1 MKKLLNKIIQ
11 DFILPEYKHVIC
23 DIEVKDPNER
33 FDTLGGTPFKSPSVT
48 ITFIGGR
55 GTKLWPVTQ
64 GIQKM
69 YDDVMDEVWHTI
81 YDYTETAV
89 DIYSNT
95 TKDCGKENIYLKE
108 HIKKVLKEE
117 TQKIKKRTPL
127 EKAVTTFIESL
138 LEDYDLPENF
148 KGVAVDIVDGGKECH
163 ITGLFENSFNQNDSD
178 KLFSVFNKIKKEIPN
193 YFGDQFYYVTTGN
206 STINNYNDHQWWYDK
221 KKSINESKFFRR
233 RIDMVLMDKEF
244 YEYLNIVTSLSLE
257 RILNNVEFNF
267 NDFNDGVITHLIDA
281 YYMDLSDNRS
291 NKVPYDEIYDFLSK
305 HYYDKIKDRY
315 DSLFT
320 QNINELFNRKDIR
333 RRTSEFNEENII
345 RLIKKEMS
353 ETDPNDYSDEYDYAS
368 DIISW
373 VIPHFYPYNEHDP
386 KYEDTYEEI
395 DDFMKMEYGGMIFDY
410 FNKINPEINDL
421 NESENKKYGLLRPI
435 EENGLFQVMQDT
447 GLSFQQI
454 ISKTG
459 ELSREVLE
467 RYIRDFINEEGYH
480 QTNGDAVFYLSV
492 VLSKDKIAETF
503 YLSGDKVT
511 VEVNEYGKYSVQIG
525 GFVESLSNFTDEEI
539 YMVVK
544 GMIDW
549 GNNSDLNE
557 SFTGVTATD
566 TTQQLINKPVKIVG
580 DVNTNTIIQNVNINK
595 DGSVNIAFKNGINVK
610 TSLPMLRTF
619 NVGVN
624 IPLEFKVKKKTIV
637 TESKILDKIKGF
649 FGKKPLTK
657 EEMKDEKVINLIV
670 KFINESYTMKRASK
684 SHHISIYLVD
694 DKGDTIF
701 PKIMEYFP
709 DSKILNYS
717 WDFAKDIHNMIG
729 DNRLL
734 HIDSEMMGKVFEKL
748 FKKKVNIVRGYSE
761 L

>member
-1 MKKLLNKIIQ
+1 MKKLLNKIMQ

-48 ITFIGGR
+48 ITFIGGQ

-69 YDDVMDEVWHTI
+69 YDDVMDAVWHTI

-138 LEDYDLPENF
+138 LEDYTLPENF

-163 ITGLFENSFNQNDSD
+163 ITGLFENSFNQNDSN

-193 YFGDQFYYVTTGN
+193 YFGDQFDYVTTGN

-305 HYYDKIKDRY
+305 HYYNKIKDRY

-410 FNKINPEINDL
+410 FNKINPET
-421 NESENKKYGLLRPI
+421 
-435 EENGLFQVMQDT
+435 V
-447 GLSFQQI
+447 
-454 ISKTG
+454 IS
-459 ELSREVLE
+459 
-467 RYIRDFINEEGYH
+467 
-480 QTNGDAVFYLSV
+480 
-492 VLSKDKIAETF
+492 
-503 YLSGDKVT
+503 
-511 VEVNEYGKYSVQIG
+511 
-525 GFVESLSNFTDEEI
+525 
-539 YMVVK
+539 
-544 GMIDW
+544 
-549 GNNSDLNE
+549 
-557 SFTGVTATD
+557 
-566 TTQQLINKPVKIVG
+566 
-580 DVNTNTIIQNVNINK
+580 
-595 DGSVNIAFKNGINVK
+595 
-610 TSLPMLRTF
+610 
-619 NVGVN
+619 
-624 IPLEFKVKKKTIV
+624 
-637 TESKILDKIKGF
+637 
-649 FGKKPLTK
+649 
-657 EEMKDEKVINLIV
+657 
-670 KFINESYTMKRASK
+670 
-684 SHHISIYLVD
+684 
-694 DKGDTIF
+694 
-701 PKIMEYFP
+701 
-709 DSKILNYS
+709 
-717 WDFAKDIHNMIG
+717 
-729 DNRLL
+729 
-734 HIDSEMMGKVFEKL
+734 
-748 FKKKVNIVRGYSE
+748 
-761 L
+761 

>member
-117 TQKIKKRTPL
+117 TQKIKKRAPL

-163 ITGLFENSFNQNDSD
+163 ITGLFENSFNQNDSN

-193 YFGDQFYYVTTGN
+193 YFGDQFDYVTTGN

-305 HYYDKIKDRY
+305 YYYDKIKDRY

-373 VIPHFYPYNEHDP
+373 VIPHFYPYNEYDP

-410 FNKINPEINDL
+410 FNEINPDINDL

-544 GMIDW
+544 GMINW
-549 GNNSDLNE
+549 
-557 SFTGVTATD
+557 
-566 TTQQLINKPVKIVG
+566 
-580 DVNTNTIIQNVNINK
+580 
-595 DGSVNIAFKNGINVK
+595 
-610 TSLPMLRTF
+610 
-619 NVGVN
+619 
-624 IPLEFKVKKKTIV
+624 
-637 TESKILDKIKGF
+637 
-649 FGKKPLTK
+649 
-657 EEMKDEKVINLIV
+657 
-670 KFINESYTMKRASK
+670 
-684 SHHISIYLVD
+684 
-694 DKGDTIF
+694 
-701 PKIMEYFP
+701 
-709 DSKILNYS
+709 
-717 WDFAKDIHNMIG
+717 
-729 DNRLL
+729 
-734 HIDSEMMGKVFEKL
+734 
-748 FKKKVNIVRGYSE
+748 
-761 L
+761 

>member
-117 TQKIKKRTPL
+117 TQKIKKRAPL

-178 KLFSVFNKIKKEIPN
+178 ELFSVFNKIKKEIPN
-193 YFGDQFYYVTTGN
+193 YFGDQFDYVTTGN

-257 RILNNVEFNF
+257 RILNDVEFNF

-373 VIPHFYPYNEHDP
+373 VIPHFYPYNEYDP

-410 FNKINPEINDL
+410 FNEINPDINDL

-447 GLSFQQI
+447 GLSLQQI

-544 GMIDW
+544 GMINW
-549 GNNSDLNE
+549 
-557 SFTGVTATD
+557 
-566 TTQQLINKPVKIVG
+566 
-580 DVNTNTIIQNVNINK
+580 
-595 DGSVNIAFKNGINVK
+595 
-610 TSLPMLRTF
+610 
-619 NVGVN
+619 
-624 IPLEFKVKKKTIV
+624 
-637 TESKILDKIKGF
+637 
-649 FGKKPLTK
+649 
-657 EEMKDEKVINLIV
+657 
-670 KFINESYTMKRASK
+670 
-684 SHHISIYLVD
+684 
-694 DKGDTIF
+694 
-701 PKIMEYFP
+701 
-709 DSKILNYS
+709 
-717 WDFAKDIHNMIG
+717 
-729 DNRLL
+729 
-734 HIDSEMMGKVFEKL
+734 
-748 FKKKVNIVRGYSE
+748 
-761 L
+761 

>member
-117 TQKIKKRTPL
+117 TQKIKKRAPL

-148 KGVAVDIVDGGKECH
+148 KGVAVDSVDGGKECH
-163 ITGLFENSFNQNDSD
+163 ITGLFENSFNQNDSN

-305 HYYDKIKDRY
+305 HYYNKIKDRY

-373 VIPHFYPYNEHDP
+373 VIPHFYPYNEYDP

-447 GLSFQQI
+447 GLSLQQI

-544 GMIDW
+544 GMINW
-549 GNNSDLNE
+549 
-557 SFTGVTATD
+557 
-566 TTQQLINKPVKIVG
+566 
-580 DVNTNTIIQNVNINK
+580 
-595 DGSVNIAFKNGINVK
+595 
-610 TSLPMLRTF
+610 
-619 NVGVN
+619 
-624 IPLEFKVKKKTIV
+624 
-637 TESKILDKIKGF
+637 
-649 FGKKPLTK
+649 
-657 EEMKDEKVINLIV
+657 
-670 KFINESYTMKRASK
+670 
-684 SHHISIYLVD
+684 
-694 DKGDTIF
+694 
-701 PKIMEYFP
+701 
-709 DSKILNYS
+709 
-717 WDFAKDIHNMIG
+717 
-729 DNRLL
+729 
-734 HIDSEMMGKVFEKL
+734 
-748 FKKKVNIVRGYSE
+748 
-761 L
+761 

>member
-117 TQKIKKRTPL
+117 TQKIKKRAPL

-163 ITGLFENSFNQNDSD
+163 ITGLFENSFNQNDSN

-305 HYYDKIKDRY
+305 YYYDKIKDRY

-373 VIPHFYPYNEHDP
+373 VIPHFYPYNEYDP

-410 FNKINPEINDL
+410 FNEINPDINDL

-447 GLSFQQI
+447 GLSLQQI

-544 GMIDW
+544 GMINW
-549 GNNSDLNE
+549 
-557 SFTGVTATD
+557 
-566 TTQQLINKPVKIVG
+566 
-580 DVNTNTIIQNVNINK
+580 
-595 DGSVNIAFKNGINVK
+595 
-610 TSLPMLRTF
+610 
-619 NVGVN
+619 
-624 IPLEFKVKKKTIV
+624 
-637 TESKILDKIKGF
+637 
-649 FGKKPLTK
+649 
-657 EEMKDEKVINLIV
+657 
-670 KFINESYTMKRASK
+670 
-684 SHHISIYLVD
+684 
-694 DKGDTIF
+694 
-701 PKIMEYFP
+701 
-709 DSKILNYS
+709 
-717 WDFAKDIHNMIG
+717 
-729 DNRLL
+729 
-734 HIDSEMMGKVFEKL
+734 
-748 FKKKVNIVRGYSE
+748 
-761 L
+761 

>member
-117 TQKIKKRTPL
+117 TQKIKKRAPL

-163 ITGLFENSFNQNDSD
+163 ITGLFENSFNQNDSN

-305 HYYDKIKDRY
+305 HYYNKIKDRY

-353 ETDPNDYSDEYDYAS
+353 ETDPNEYSDEYDYAS

-410 FNKINPEINDL
+410 FNEINPDINDL

-492 VLSKDKIAETF
+492 VLSKDKIAESF

-544 GMIDW
+544 GMINW
-549 GNNSDLNE
+549 
-557 SFTGVTATD
+557 
-566 TTQQLINKPVKIVG
+566 
-580 DVNTNTIIQNVNINK
+580 
-595 DGSVNIAFKNGINVK
+595 
-610 TSLPMLRTF
+610 
-619 NVGVN
+619 
-624 IPLEFKVKKKTIV
+624 
-637 TESKILDKIKGF
+637 
-649 FGKKPLTK
+649 
-657 EEMKDEKVINLIV
+657 
-670 KFINESYTMKRASK
+670 
-684 SHHISIYLVD
+684 
-694 DKGDTIF
+694 
-701 PKIMEYFP
+701 
-709 DSKILNYS
+709 
-717 WDFAKDIHNMIG
+717 
-729 DNRLL
+729 
-734 HIDSEMMGKVFEKL
+734 
-748 FKKKVNIVRGYSE
+748 
-761 L
+761 